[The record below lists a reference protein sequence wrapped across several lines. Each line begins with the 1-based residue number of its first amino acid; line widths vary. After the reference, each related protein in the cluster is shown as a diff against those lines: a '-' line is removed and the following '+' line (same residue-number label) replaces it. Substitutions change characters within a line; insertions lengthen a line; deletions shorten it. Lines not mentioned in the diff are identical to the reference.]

1 METGNIEGVELF
13 DIASHFLSKRNS
25 EQENPKKVLKI
36 TKKTR
41 SRSCA
46 STYGGSGSH
55 TEGSG

>member
-1 METGNIEGVELF
+1 MERGNIEGVELF

-41 SRSCA
+41 IF
-46 STYGGSGSH
+46 TIHKIH
-55 TEGSG
+55 TKK